1 MESEMEQDGKQKKQG
16 KQEKGNLLSRREFIK
31 AAGATA
37 AGVVVASMAKSPV
50 YAVAPGR
57 VIGANERIG
66 VGFVGCGGMGQNH
79 IHVLKNISAEAGAV
93 PVAVCELWEKRK
105 REAREAAGVPE
116 SKVYHDYRKLLED
129 KDVDAVLV
137 ATPEHWH
144 AQITIDALE
153 SGKHVYCEKPMTR
166 HLEEAFKVHDAVKRT
181 KNVLQVGSQGCTAA
195 IWAKANE
202 LIRAD
207 RLGHIVWAQGSY
219 CRNSKEGEW
228 NYWIDPEANESNLD
242 WKTWLGSCPKR
253 PFDPA
258 RYFRFRKYSDYSAGI
273 LSDLFPHRLH
283 PLMKAIGPEYPK
295 RVTCLGT
302 MEIHKDREVA
312 DTTHIMVEFPGG
324 YTMIIAGSTANEQ
337 GLQDMVRGHKATM
350 YFGGDK
356 IEIRPERPYADEI
369 EAATVGVTGPGESC
383 EEHQKNFYDCIR
395 TGAKPNCDVDLA
407 TKVQTIVS
415 LAEMSYRQGKTMS
428 FDPEKR
434 AVL

>member
-1 MESEMEQDGKQKKQG
+1 MDLENKKEEE
-16 KQEKGNLLSRREFIK
+16 QEKTGLMSRREFIK

-37 AGVVVASMAKSPV
+37 ATVMVASVAKSPV

-57 VIGANERIG
+57 VIGANDCIG
-66 VGFVGCGGMGQNH
+66 VGFVGVGGMGGNH
-79 IHVLKNISAEAGAV
+79 VDVLKGISAEANAV
-93 PVAVCELWEKRK
+93 HVAVCDLWEKRK
-105 REAREAAGVPE
+105 QEAREAAGVPE

-129 KDVDAVLV
+129 KDVDAVIV

-144 AQITIDALE
+144 APVTIHALE
-153 SGKHVYCEKPMTR
+153 AGKHVYCEKPMTR
-166 HLEEAFKVHDAVKRT
+166 HLEEAFKVHDTVKKT
-181 KNVLQVGSQGCTAA
+181 GKVLQVGSQGCTAA
-195 IWAKANE
+195 IWSKANE
-202 LIRAD
+202 LIQAGKI
-207 RLGHIVWAQGSY
+207 GHLVWAQGSY

-228 NYWIDPEANESNLD
+228 NYEIDPDANESNLD
-242 WKTWLGSCPKR
+242 WKLWLGSCPKR
-253 PFDPA
+253 PWDPA

-283 PLMKAIGPEYPK
+283 PLVKAIGPEYPK

-324 YTMIIAGSTANEQ
+324 YTMFIAGSTANEQ
-337 GLQDMVRGHKATM
+337 GLQDMIRGHKATL

-356 IEIRPERPYADEI
+356 IQLNPERPYADEI
-369 EAATVGVTGPGESC
+369 EAQAVDVQGPSESV
-383 EEHQKNFYDCIR
+383 EEHQKNFYSCIR
-395 TGAKPNCDVDLA
+395 TGAKPNCDVELA

-415 LAEMSYRQGKTMS
+415 LAEMSYRQGKTMG

-434 AVL
+434 KVL